1 MTNESNLGSID
12 IAKTTP
18 PSIVGRITHTI
29 ASKIF
34 GLAIF
39 LLALTI
45 GLSIYLLAEVSRSS
59 VDIAIISRHDLPLAA
74 AVEDVN
80 EYGLR
85 RRLAFARWFGALNRD
100 KPNLE
105 AVAEARANYEE
116 FTPKLSAG
124 FARIREIIDDGSDLL
139 TIEMKTDGRELV
151 LELTQED
158 REIAA
163 VEGWEALADF
173 DPALFR
179 SGALERWRLIRTLP
193 STH

>member
-1 MTNESNLGSID
+1 MRVVMDRDLCD
-12 IAKTTP
+12 
-18 PSIVGRITHTI
+18 
-29 ASKIF
+29 AS
-34 GLAIF
+34 
-39 LLALTI
+39 
-45 GLSIYLLAEVSRSS
+45 LSFCQRCSAAFIRYPEG
-59 VDIAIISRHDLPLAA
+59 VDRPC
-74 AVEDVN
+74 
-80 EYGLR
+80 
-85 RRLAFARWFGALNRD
+85 
-100 KPNLE
+100 
-105 AVAEARANYEE
+105 
-116 FTPKLSAG
+116 
-124 FARIREIIDDGSDLL
+124 IREIIDDGSDLL